1 MDAKTVKRNFEENS
15 NNIEEKS
22 QKNPQKIKTEKKK
35 KKEKVENFENGKMI
49 FSRYRQF

>member
-22 QKNPQKIKTEKKK
+22 PKKSKKLKPKKK
-35 KKEKVENFENGKMI
+35 KKVENFENGKMI
-49 FSRYRQF
+49 FSR